1 MVVSIG
7 NLGDGYFLFLNVPA
21 LKLSI
26 IIIII
31 LQTSQP
37 EIILPTA
44 RTTKN

>member
-31 LQTSQP
+31 LPTSQP
-37 EIILPTA
+37 EIILSTSHA
-44 RTTKN
+44 TKN